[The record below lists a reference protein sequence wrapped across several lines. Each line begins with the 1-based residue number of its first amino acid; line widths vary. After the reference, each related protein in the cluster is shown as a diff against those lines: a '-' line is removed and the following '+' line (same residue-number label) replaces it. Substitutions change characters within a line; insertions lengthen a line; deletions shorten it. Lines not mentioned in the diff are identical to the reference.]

1 MKKKFVATG
10 LLAGLLAGTGAG
22 LIIEQ
27 TGFAGASNI
36 PAAAV
41 VGDDTGTTVAANGTT
56 SDGTTSDGTDGLRPD
71 RTARLT
77 EVLQPL
83 VDDGTIT
90 ADQLTK
96 VVSALDAAGPM
107 GGGHGPGGDHM
118 PGGPGGRGHGLEIA
132 ATALGITADELHTA
146 LDAGQTIADVASSKG
161 VAVQTV
167 IDAMVAEATT
177 HLAERVTAG
186 DLTQAEADAKL
197 TEITAR
203 ITDMVNNGRPAGG
216 PDAPAPDAA
225 APAADTTATTA
236 G

>member
-10 LLAGLLAGTGAG
+10 LMAGLLAGTGAG

-27 TGFAGASNI
+27 TGFAGASNT
-36 PAAAV
+36 PAAVV
-41 VGDDTGTTVAANGTT
+41 VGDDTGTTVPA
-56 SDGTTSDGTDGLRPD
+56 DGTNGVRPD

-107 GGGHGPGGDHM
+107 GGGHGPGGDHG
-118 PGGPGGRGHGLEIA
+118 PGGPGMPGGRGHGLEIA
-132 ATALGITADELHTA
+132 ATTLGITADELHTA

-203 ITDMVNNGRPAGG
+203 ITDMVNNGRPEGG
-216 PDAPAPDAA
+216 PGAPAPDGV
-225 APAADTTATTA
+225 APAADTTATPA